1 MMSTFMNACVAM
13 ETKCAAK
20 DRRIS
25 ELEFLYGDAIAK
37 LAASKTKTKNKNKD
51 KNIPCACGG
60 VTSSIP
66 SIAKTHEQ
74 TQKHQRML
82 CQFIE
87 DDKEEDEGSES
98 VISASGSDVSVFD
111 DDESVLAPKNG
122 DSIKVKRYTFSE
134 LPASVY
140 SFDKEEEEKEE
151 EEEEEED
158 VFQDASAKAP
168 KTYNKAR
175 YESACRQCLCGGKTS
190 SIKSFAKRHEATQ
203 YHQKY
208 LAHCDLSSI
217 E

>member
-1 MMSTFMNACVAM
+1 MTTTFMTACNEILVQLA
-13 ETKCAAK
+13 EK
-20 DRRIS
+20 DRMIIQ
-25 ELEFLYGDAIAK
+25 LEFLYGDAIAK
-37 LAASKTKTKNKNKD
+37 LAASKTKTKTKNKD
-51 KNIPCACGG
+51 KNIECDICGG

-140 SFDKEEEEKEE
+140 SFDEEEKEK

-168 KTYNKAR
+168 TTYNKAR

-190 SIKSFAKRHEATQ
+190 SIKSFAKRHEATK

>member
-1 MMSTFMNACVAM
+1 MTACNEILVQLA
-13 ETKCAAK
+13 EK
-20 DRRIS
+20 DRRIIQ
-25 ELEFLYGDAIAK
+25 LEFLYGDAIAK
-37 LAASKTKTKNKNKD
+37 LAASNTKTKTKTKNKD
-51 KNIPCACGG
+51 KNIECAICGG

-66 SIAKTHEQ
+66 SIAKNHEQ

-111 DDESVLAPKNG
+111 DDESVLAPNG

-140 SFDKEEEEKEE
+140 SFDEEEEEKEE

-168 KTYNKAR
+168 TTYNKAR

-190 SIKSFAKRHEATQ
+190 SIKSFAKRHEATK